1 MNQGSRRGEKEG
13 EGAEKRGGEVIE
25 GGSEE

>member
-1 MNQGSRRGEKEG
+1 MNQGSRRGEEEG
-13 EGAEKRGGEVIE
+13 EGAEEREGEVIE